1 MFIEELLIEAFIL
14 TRKLGAFIKQGGTV
28 KAMKILKD
36 FFSQFSGAINIFNTQ
51 LVRLKTIFLI

>member
-14 TRKLGAFIKQGGTV
+14 TRKLGAFIIQGGTV

-36 FFSQFSGAINIFNTQ
+36 FFSQFSGAINIFNT
-51 LVRLKTIFLI
+51 